1 MRISDAKALVGKI
14 VTLELVGGARLTT
27 KIEVVYQDSETGR
40 FHLHTG
46 KLLVFHLQ
54 QQHDPKTGKVA
65 FGLVG
70 VLPYG
75 VPEMTPQNTN
85 VLALDH
91 IVIAQPA
98 MKEFAALYARETST
112 ACHVT

>member
-1 MRISDAKALVGKI
+1 MRISDAKALAAKI

-27 KIEVVYQDSETGR
+27 KIEDVDQDPESGR
-40 FHLHTG
+40 FYLRTG
-46 KLLVFHLQ
+46 PLLVFHLQ
-54 QQHDPKTGKVA
+54 QQHDPKTSKVA

-70 VLPYG
+70 ILPYG
-75 VPEMTPQNTN
+75 VPEMAPQNTN

-98 MKEFAALYARETST
+98 MEKFATLYARETST
-112 ACHVT
+112 MGRVT